1 MEPKSKWRSAGQAD
15 RKTKKAQY
23 TLPDDVIERIEAL
36 KHEWQL
42 PSLSAVI
49 VRLVRDSER

>member
-1 MEPKSKWRSAGQAD
+1 MEPKSKWESAPQAD

>member
-1 MEPKSKWRSAGQAD
+1 MEAKSKWKSAGQAD

-23 TLPDDVIERIEAL
+23 TLPDDVLERIEAL
-36 KHEWQL
+36 KHECQL

-49 VRLVRDSER
+49 VQLVRDSER